1 MPSFGFGSFG
11 GVTGRTSATL
21 FEIRL
26 DSDIIILRGGENEAS
41 SQLLKGAV
49 VLCLPASLKCEDV
62 HLRMTGQ
69 LKVGWNDQ
77 RLTPTGISNN
87 RVDKTTEIFSH
98 RWAPFVG
105 GGGPGSSSR
114 GTTLP
119 AGNYEWPFELVIP
132 GSMAESVEGL
142 ADSHI
147 VYKLKATVA
156 RGKLAYDLHAWKP
169 VRIVRTLDPSALELA
184 HAMTVENVWPN
195 KIEYQL
201 VIPQKAIV
209 FGTAIEIEMRF
220 TSLLKGLRIG
230 QIKCILLEQQEFTIP
245 GASAHTERH
254 WKHARDVETWVF
266 ELNEDEHYHDLL
278 DENGQDGYTLKER
291 MPLPKRLSKCIQDVD
306 VSGIKIRHK
315 VKFNIAL
322 HNPDGHVSEL
332 RATLPV
338 TIFISPNMPLNADGC
353 LVDQTPM
360 STESVDIKS
369 HAPPLYG
376 EHVLDQLYAGM
387 DQSGLMTPAPQ
398 SGMNTPFYSQSR
410 AGSSENLASLDSI
423 ANSNGAV
430 PPAALT
436 SRLQNLNSG
445 SRNSSFL
452 RRHPGGSGDVT
463 PAYPQPSSENRQ
475 SGYFDSHSASHS
487 TPLSRRTSEE
497 EEHHHNGNISGVTS
511 GRHSPEHDEFLDLA
525 ELSKV
530 PSYTT
535 AVRTPLKRGA
545 SYVDS
550 SLPNYEAALSAPPS
564 PTRGFSQ
571 PSTPGESSGHEAT
584 AHANSH
590 AHAHVNSHANSH
602 GHAHAH
608 AHGGRRNHL
617 AGFGFTPI
625 HAPAQAHIGDED
637 ERRRLHLLRN
647 RERAQ

>member
-1 MPSFGFGSFG
+1 MPSFGFASPFG

-26 DSDIIILRGGENEAS
+26 DTDIIILRGGENEAA
-41 SQLLKGAV
+41 SQILKGVV
-49 VLCLPASLKCEDV
+49 VLCLPSSLKCEDV

-87 RVDKTTEIFSH
+87 RVDKTTEIFTH
-98 RWAPFVG
+98 RWPPFVG

-132 GSMAESVEGL
+132 GQMAESVEGL

-147 VYKLKATVA
+147 IYKLKATVA

-201 VIPQKAIV
+201 IIPQKAIV
-209 FGTAIEIEMRF
+209 FGTAIDVEMRF

-230 QIKCILLEQQEFTIP
+230 QIKCILFEQQEFSIP

-254 WKHARDVETWVF
+254 WKYSRDIDSWSF
-266 ELNEDEHYHDLL
+266 EISEENYHDLL

-291 MPLPKRLSKCIQDVD
+291 LPLPKRLSRCLQDVD
-306 VSGIKIRHK
+306 VNGIKIRHK

-338 TIFISPNMPLNADGC
+338 TIFISPNMPLNSDGC
-353 LVDQTPM
+353 LVDQTPL
-360 STESVDIKS
+360 STQSVGFKN

-376 EHVLDQLYAGM
+376 EHILDQLYA
-387 DQSGLMTPAPQ
+387 DIEQSGIMTPAPQ

-410 AGSSENLASLDSI
+410 AGSSENLASLSGVATDI
-423 ANSNGAV
+423 GAV

-436 SRLQNLNSG
+436 HRLQNLNSS

-452 RRHPGGSGDVT
+452 RRHPGSGSGDVT
-463 PAYPQPSSENRQ
+463 PAYPPHPHGSENRI
-475 SGYFDSHSASHS
+475 SGYFDSHS

-497 EEHHHNGNISGVTS
+497 DEHPRNENHSGVTS
-511 GRHSPEHDEFLDLA
+511 GRHSPEHDEFLSIN

-530 PSYTT
+530 PSYST
-535 AVRTPLKRGA
+535 AIKTPLARNS
-545 SYVDS
+545 SYMDT

-564 PTRGFSQ
+564 PIREFSNPAPQ
-571 PSTPGESSGHEAT
+571 AAEHPARAASNGSRRTISGI
-584 AHANSH
+584 
-590 AHAHVNSHANSH
+590 
-602 GHAHAH
+602 
-608 AHGGRRNHL
+608 
-617 AGFGFTPI
+617 GFTPI
-625 HAPAQAHIGDED
+625 HPPAPIHVGDDD
-637 ERRRLHLLRN
+637 ERRRLQILRN
-647 RERAQ
+647 RERAH